1 MRMLVWFR
9 DKNGADEPRD
19 PGRRQLLMRILTAV
33 AVPPLLGVAST
44 VSAQHTTVTTTTTT
58 TYPTYPAYPSPYVT
72 TPSGVYVPG
81 APVYGP
87 YGVTGQAR
95 RVSRRTARRTSRRH
109 EAWD

>member
-1 MRMLVWFR
+1 MKMLVLSR
-9 DKNGADEPRD
+9 DENGADEPRD
-19 PGRRQLLMRILTAV
+19 PSRRQLLMRILTAV

-44 VSAQHTTVTTTTTT
+44 VNAQHTTVTTTTTT
-58 TYPTYPAYPSPYVT
+58 TYPTYPSPYVT
-72 TPSGVYVPG
+72 APSTVYVPA

-87 YGVTGQAR
+87 TSVTGQAR